1 MKTKIFN
8 NLLLKILSVIAAIL
22 LWLLVINIDDAITSK
37 PFRNVKVN
45 MINTDILT
53 TQGQMCR
60 IEEGTDT
67 VDLTIYARRSVLKDL
82 KASDFVVTADMQKDL
97 RYGSMVKIEVAY
109 LGNSTIERI
118 EQSRENVLVSI
129 EESVTKQF
137 KVSVEKKGECSS
149 GLVVGS
155 MIPAQTLVEITG
167 PISTVERI
175 NRVKA
180 EVNVTGITK
189 TQVCFTK
196 LELLDNEGE
205 PVDGTYLNYIGKD
218 SEFEVTVTTLN
229 KKRVGISFDISQV
242 APEGYG
248 LSTISYTPETV
259 EIAGLKSQI
268 DPILNLDIPPEALN
282 PDRQSGKIV
291 QTVDISQYLNSGLII
306 PNEEDKEIVVTM
318 EIIPYQTV
326 SYLYNATQIQYL
338 NIPEG
343 LELDVSETEPLEV
356 VISGMD
362 TVLAAV
368 SMEQVLLSVD
378 MSECVRANTYTLPV
392 TVTAPEGCVVPK
404 NLQITVGLV
413 RSEDEDE

>member
-137 KVSVEKKGECSS
+137 KVSDRKS
-149 GLVVGS
+149 VV
-155 MIPAQTLVEITG
+155 
-167 PISTVERI
+167 
-175 NRVKA
+175 
-180 EVNVTGITK
+180 
-189 TQVCFTK
+189 
-196 LELLDNEGE
+196 
-205 PVDGTYLNYIGKD
+205 
-218 SEFEVTVTTLN
+218 
-229 KKRVGISFDISQV
+229 
-242 APEGYG
+242 
-248 LSTISYTPETV
+248 
-259 EIAGLKSQI
+259 
-268 DPILNLDIPPEALN
+268 
-282 PDRQSGKIV
+282 
-291 QTVDISQYLNSGLII
+291 
-306 PNEEDKEIVVTM
+306 
-318 EIIPYQTV
+318 
-326 SYLYNATQIQYL
+326 
-338 NIPEG
+338 
-343 LELDVSETEPLEV
+343 
-356 VISGMD
+356 
-362 TVLAAV
+362 
-368 SMEQVLLSVD
+368 
-378 MSECVRANTYTLPV
+378 
-392 TVTAPEGCVVPK
+392 
-404 NLQITVGLV
+404 
-413 RSEDEDE
+413 